1 LIASASLLSASLVSL
16 LYKSNVDHDTTMSFT
31 QESEVVE
38 KSGVYDVRNGS
49 IEPGASDDSLSDR
62 HHGTY
67 HDVRDMGRLGKK
79 QEFMRNFRFYSILGF
94 TSTLMATWEA
104 MLA

>member
-1 LIASASLLSASLVSL
+1 
-16 LYKSNVDHDTTMSFT
+16 MSFP

-38 KSGVYDVRNGS
+38 KSGVYDVRDGS

>member
-1 LIASASLLSASLVSL
+1 MTSSYEAEA
-16 LYKSNVDHDTTMSFT
+16 
-31 QESEVVE
+31 VE
-38 KSGVYDVRNGS
+38 KNAAYDVRNGS
-49 IEPGASDDSLSDR
+49 IEPNASDDSLSDR